1 MAWRA
6 IPGLGS
12 RDQVACGLNLEKHH
26 PQNDCGQVSFP
37 GEVGRHWQFPRGS
50 LRKGW
55 GNKKGHSSFLHPS
68 DFRNLHP
75 ADATRVRGPRCW
87 GEHVGG
93 EIGNFETELVSCCLN
108 PVLCISM
115 SHGLCPEAINS
126 QDDIPRTRVKADCC
140 SGVVCVRSG
149 AGGGR
154 SPGLVSAPWL
164 LPPSRLEFMLLTW
177 MIPSNHCP

>member
-1 MAWRA
+1 M
-6 IPGLGS
+6 
-12 RDQVACGLNLEKHH
+12 ACGLNLEKHH

-93 EIGNFETELVSCCLN
+93 EIGK
-108 PVLCISM
+108 
-115 SHGLCPEAINS
+115 
-126 QDDIPRTRVKADCC
+126 DIPLWSREGWLPSARGRR
-140 SGVVCVRSG
+140 GVDTAPRRRPAPGQPCPRAPPPPRPAPSG
-149 AGGGR
+149 APRG
-154 SPGLVSAPWL
+154 V
-164 LPPSRLEFMLLTW
+164 
-177 MIPSNHCP
+177 